1 MLLKEQFNAEEWSL
15 LRNAVFWVF
24 YFIAEVDGQVD
35 SGEVDAL
42 FSVFQGGLGLSN
54 ELAREV
60 VADISLD
67 AEGAIK
73 DFKSVNRSAPMG
85 LKAVADL
92 LAAKTSPETA
102 RAFSQTMVFLG
113 TMFSRASDNVLGETK
128 GSRISQQE
136 QMAII
141 IVAAILRLNVEDLM
155 V

>member
-1 MLLKEQFNAEEWSL
+1 MALKEHFTADEWIL

-35 SGEVDAL
+35 SGEIDAL

-73 DFKSVNRSAPMG
+73 AFESVNRSAPMG
-85 LKAVADL
+85 LKDVADL
-92 LAAKTSPETA
+92 LAIKTGPEIA

-113 TMFSRASDNVLGETK
+113 TMFARASDNVLGDTK

-141 IVAAILRLNVEDLM
+141 IVAAILRLDVEDLL

>member
-1 MLLKEQFNAEEWSL
+1 MALKEQFTVDEWNL

-35 SGEVDAL
+35 SEEVDAL

-60 VADISLD
+60 VEDISLD

-73 DFKSVNRSAPMG
+73 AFESVERSAPMG
-85 LKAVADL
+85 LKLVADL
-92 LAAKTSPETA
+92 LAAKTDPDTA

-113 TMFSRASDNVLGETK
+113 TMFARASDEVLGETK
-128 GSRISQQE
+128 GSRISEQE

-141 IVAAILRLNVEDLM
+141 IVAAILRLNTEDLL